1 MAKNTDIQAQ
11 KLIRERTALMTELE
25 TLGSLIHGSW
35 IERYTT
41 CSRKDCTCH
50 KGKKHGPRHYVVI
63 TVEGK
68 QRQKYV
74 PVAQVAAVKFGIE
87 QGRRAD
93 QIIRRVTV
101 INLEL
106 ARLGVLHV
114 E

>member
-1 MAKNTDIQAQ
+1 
-11 KLIRERTALMTELE
+11 
-25 TLGSLIHGSW
+25 
-35 IERYTT
+35 
-41 CSRKDCTCH
+41 
-50 KGKKHGPRHYVVI
+50 
-63 TVEGK
+63 
-68 QRQKYV
+68 
-74 PVAQVAAVKFGIE
+74 VAQVTAVKFGIE